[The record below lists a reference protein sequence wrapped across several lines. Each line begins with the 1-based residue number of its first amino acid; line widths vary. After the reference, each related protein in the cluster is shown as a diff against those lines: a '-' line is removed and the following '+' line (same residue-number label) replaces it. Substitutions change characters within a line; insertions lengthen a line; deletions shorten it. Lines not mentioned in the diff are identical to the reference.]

1 MAQDVDTS
9 QKIAISILGKEY
21 TVDRD
26 ETLIF
31 ALMDLGF
38 MRYTN
43 KFCWN
48 GECENCMVYLKINP
62 DSDVCFTKAC
72 QTKLADGLSVV
83 QMPSKFYK
91 VR

>member
-9 QKIAISILGKEY
+9 QKTAISIMGKEY
-21 TVDRD
+21 LVDRN

-48 GECENCMVYLKINP
+48 GECENCMVYLKL
-62 DSDVCFTKAC
+62 SAESEVCFTKAC
-72 QTKLADGLSVV
+72 QTKIDSGLSVV
-83 QMPSKFYK
+83 QMPSTFYK